1 MIGDAEES
9 WRAANFRLGI
19 RVYYEDT
26 DAGRVVYY
34 ANYLKFMERARTE
47 WLRAM
52 GLEQTALVRDHGIV
66 FVVRS
71 ARVDYLRPARFN
83 DWLQVSV
90 EPTELGGSRM
100 AFAQQVRRPREGQE
114 DELLA
119 RAEVTIACVQ
129 AEAFRPVKIPEAVRA
144 TIARSRLP

>member
-1 MIGDAEES
+1 MSMDRDA
-9 WRAANFRLGI
+9 RAANFRLGV

-26 DAGRVVYY
+26 DAGGVVYY

-52 GLEQTALVRDHGIV
+52 GLEQTRLARDHGIV

-71 ARVDYLRPARFN
+71 ARVEYLRPARLN

-100 AFAQQVRRPREGQE
+100 AFAQHVRRPREAQE

-119 RAEVTIACVQ
+119 HGQVTIACVH

-144 TIARSRLP
+144 TLARNGLP